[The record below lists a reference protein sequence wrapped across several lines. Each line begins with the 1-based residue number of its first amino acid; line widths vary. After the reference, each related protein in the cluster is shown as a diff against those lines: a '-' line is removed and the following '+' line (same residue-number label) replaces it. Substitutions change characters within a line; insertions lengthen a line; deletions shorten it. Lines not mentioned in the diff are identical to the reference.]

1 MACDKC
7 ATTNRL
13 DDKLYKMVNDLML
26 RRRKQ
31 GQNEAYKIVISRVNL
46 QKPLEQ
52 RTSGV
57 RVNIPLHQRLGVHYL
72 STSK

>member
-1 MACDKC
+1 
-7 ATTNRL
+7 
-13 DDKLYKMVNDLML
+13 ML
-26 RRRKQ
+26 RRHKQ